1 MVDDVEAANLIFFC
15 LRPAIDTDLN
25 SNPAAGIPGLVDRFG
40 TADVIT
46 FTWQNGLPVCFQ
58 QMRITFPLSIIGP
71 PEIYNLQFA
80 GNGTDDPPGIVIM
93 NRIKDSRFPEKQA
106 HGKKI

>member
-1 MVDDVEAANLIFFC
+1 MVDDVEAVNLIFFC

-25 SNPAAGIPGLVDRFG
+25 GDPAAGIPGLVDRLR

-58 QMRITFPLSIIGP
+58 QVRIAFP
-71 PEIYNLQFA
+71 
-80 GNGTDDPPGIVIM
+80 
-93 NRIKDSRFPEKQA
+93 
-106 HGKKI
+106 